1 MCSPKTEQEY
11 FDPSLFAIERILD
24 IHGKEGDAID
34 MQFYVKWLNSPYSS
48 STWESEKDL
57 LLNNVEYKEHL
68 ASFETRTIKPTEED
82 MLQRL
87 EESNTQEHKLQ
98 NSKECQNEL
107 MSKLFKN
114 GGQLRGYQAEGVS
127 WMLSN
132 HINNQGSILAD
143 EMGLGY
149 VLT

>member
-1 MCSPKTEQEY
+1 
-11 FDPSLFAIERILD
+11 
-24 IHGKEGDAID
+24 

-87 EESNTQEHKLQ
+87 E
-98 NSKECQNEL
+98 
-107 MSKLFKN
+107 
-114 GGQLRGYQAEGVS
+114 
-127 WMLSN
+127 
-132 HINNQGSILAD
+132 
-143 EMGLGY
+143 
-149 VLT
+149 